1 MHLLSKFIRRRM
13 TRLFLLFTGIGYVML
28 VTLFVRFQE
37 RLIFPG
43 SLYRGAPFT
52 RFTPRTN
59 DLLLQF
65 SLGEDTLVGFWK
77 PAENPK
83 LQTLTVLYF
92 YGNGSC
98 LATTQDNAEVLH
110 SLGVNV
116 MMIDYPGYGMSS
128 GKPSEVGTVSA
139 RNLALAYLQNVQKI
153 PSQRLIFMGSSLG
166 GAVAIRAASENPC
179 AGLITL
185 CTFTSMGDM
194 AAKTLP
200 LLPFKNKLLRHPFDS
215 LTHLEK
221 VTCPVLFIH
230 GTKDRMVSFSMRDT
244 LAKKAREREGR
255 RVETATIEGAGHD
268 GLLDRKETIEAI
280 RRFLVT
286 VSSQ

>member
-1 MHLLSKFIRRRM
+1 MHPLRKSTCRRL
-13 TRLFLLFTGIGYVML
+13 TRLILLVTGIGYVML
-28 VTLFVRFQE
+28 ITLFVRFQE

-52 RFTPRTN
+52 RFTPRNN
-59 DLLLQF
+59 DLLLRF
-65 SLGEDTLVGFWK
+65 PLGEDTLIGFWK
-77 PAENPK
+77 PAKNSTP
-83 LQTLTVLYF
+83 QTLTVLYF
-92 YGNGSC
+92 YGYGSC

-128 GKPSEVGTVSA
+128 GKPSEEGTIAA

-153 PSQRLIFMGSSLG
+153 PPQKLIFMGSSLG
-166 GAVAIRAASENPC
+166 GAVAIRAASENLC
-179 AGLITL
+179 AGLITH

-230 GTKDRMVSFSMRDT
+230 GTTDRMVSFSMRDT

-255 RVETATIEGAGHD
+255 EVETATIERAGHD
-268 GLLDRKETIEAI
+268 GLLDRKETVEAI
-280 RRFLVT
+280 RRFLET
-286 VSSQ
+286 VSRR